1 MEHTQTISPKYDY
14 SIKKKNILS
23 QLSARLLLYF
33 AVAGLNLGSMR
44 PNFDS
49 MPSNVAKAM
58 RYPPM
63 WSGFLDNTSSKCTDF
78 ASEPSGRLQTQ
89 GKPDCKMSWGNV
101 CQGGGG
107 LIFSPNICMNQ
118 NNLILVNFTPNYA
131 DMTFIDYIFRNLK
144 KKHVNLEIFQNT
156 RNHLDSICL

>member
-1 MEHTQTISPKYDY
+1 
-14 SIKKKNILS
+14 
-23 QLSARLLLYF
+23 
-33 AVAGLNLGSMR
+33 MR

-144 KKHVNLEIFQNT
+144 KNTWIWRYFRIHAIIWTQFAIKRKCVEDDFFLNFWKFLLRCHSIANDCLNLLLLCKFGN
-156 RNHLDSICL
+156 LP